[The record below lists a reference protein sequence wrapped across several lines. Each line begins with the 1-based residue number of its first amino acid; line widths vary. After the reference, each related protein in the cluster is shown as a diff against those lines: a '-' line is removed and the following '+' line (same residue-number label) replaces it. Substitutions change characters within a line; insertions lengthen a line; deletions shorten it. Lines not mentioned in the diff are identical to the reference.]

1 MPHALVAIFCI
12 GLLWELL
19 AGRPPAS
26 RDHALHLFEI
36 HLLVD
41 EFLPSGRVSGWTG
54 SFNNGLPFGEAYP
67 WFSDLWCAVPHLV
80 TFGAISQRASY
91 AFGLLAVWL
100 LAVLGVWLLAA
111 EIAREINDEGVSHEH
126 GRDETDTRRPSD
138 SRAIAAW
145 AGCLAA
151 LIWLLDPGG
160 SRQGGWNYL
169 MFHGVWP
176 QLLSATLWVL
186 SIPLCWRAFR
196 RPSPRRV
203 ALSALV
209 LGGSVL
215 AHPFGILTLVCSAA
229 IWLAVLAFTPRAHT
243 LPPGRYLWWLW
254 THSVATAIGFGWL
267 ASFLA
272 GSEALGRSPV
282 PWDPIAKLTTELVA
296 GTLFAGHGAWA
307 GPLTMLGL
315 VFAVRRGGSV
325 AWLTI
330 GLGLGMLVLA
340 SQEALT
346 VLRLDLIASS
356 FKNLQFPRYSIAI
369 KPLLYALAGV
379 GGAVGVTRL
388 RARLGPARA
397 HSMGQRFVA
406 GLVLAPFALALTCNA
421 DRLIARPTGGI
432 ESLRSAGEADHEA
445 ALRQALEEEKAA
457 LGETPLAVA
466 FFRKG
471 MGGGMYPVMS
481 ISAAGGRLVLDGH
494 VATVNFE
501 HGFIRRS
508 RAGLLGMAVTHVIH
522 DKPLDNGND
531 PAIAEILETVGQYGP
546 YRLARVVRPADEP
559 PPVPVTWNTDAS
571 VEVLDDGPLRWV
583 LGVRGVEEPLKL
595 RLSVPP
601 HPKWTATQNG
611 EVLEVSSFARWGRAM
626 TGMQVEVVRD
636 GDITLSYADTP
647 VERRARWLALLAVL
661 LSVLALAWG
670 TPLSVKPWRPSA
682 TAARS
687 IKVAA
692 LVAVAITVL
701 GIQRRQSKQ
710 LATTWLAFAERAA
723 VLEEGEGSLV
733 SDAVVDG
740 NVEIHRTP
748 ERACIGILG
757 KNALDGC
764 TESQHAPMASFMYRA
779 PYVYRCIRFT
789 VPPNG
794 TAVASLPLP
803 EAGATVIATL
813 QRVDRKGKGRHLKI
827 RTGAKWRTLGNA
839 RKDVIMPAKPGSA
852 TPTIEFRND
861 SGRLEPVCLAVGVVT
876 P

>member
-1 MPHALVAIFCI
+1 MAHNEVHRLTIAVAVAGLAGALLTTGVVQWVSCAAVLAALPPLTSQLTTHQAWVARRGRIPHALVAVFCI
-12 GLLWELL
+12 GLLWELI
-19 AGRPPAS
+19 AGHPPAS

-67 WFSDLWCAVPHLV
+67 WFSDLWCAVPHLI

-111 EIAREINDEGVSHEH
+111 EVAREVCDEPDAT
-126 GRDETDTRRPSD
+126 RQTDTA
-138 SRAIAAW
+138 AIATW
-145 AGCLAA
+145 SGCLAA

-186 SIPLCWRAFR
+186 SLPLCWRAFR
-196 RPSPRRV
+196 RPSPRRI

-229 IWLAVLAFTPRAHT
+229 IWLAVLVFTPRAQA

-267 ASFLA
+267 AAFLA

-282 PWDPIAKLTTELVA
+282 PWDPIAKLTAELVA

-307 GPLTMLGL
+307 GPLTVLGL
-315 VFAVRRGGSV
+315 IFAVRRGGSI

-388 RARLGPARA
+388 KDRLGPARA

-406 GLVLAPFALALTCNA
+406 ALVLAPFALALTCNA

-432 ESLRSAGEADHEA
+432 ESLRNAGEAEHEA
-445 ALRQALEEEKAA
+445 ALRQALKQEKVA

-481 ISAAGGRLVLDGH
+481 IAAVGARLVLDGH

-501 HGFIRRS
+501 HGFIRRN

-522 DKPLDNGND
+522 DKPLDTGND

-546 YRLARVVRPADEP
+546 YRLARVVRPLDEP
-559 PPVPVTWNTDAS
+559 PPEPVTWTTDAS
-571 VEVLDDGPLRWV
+571 VEVVDSGPGRWV
-583 LGVRGVEEPLKL
+583 FRVRGVEEPLK
-595 RLSVPP
+595 
-601 HPKWTATQNG
+601 
-611 EVLEVSSFARWGRAM
+611 
-626 TGMQVEVVRD
+626 
-636 GDITLSYADTP
+636 
-647 VERRARWLALLAVL
+647 
-661 LSVLALAWG
+661 
-670 TPLSVKPWRPSA
+670 
-682 TAARS
+682 
-687 IKVAA
+687 
-692 LVAVAITVL
+692 
-701 GIQRRQSKQ
+701 
-710 LATTWLAFAERAA
+710 
-723 VLEEGEGSLV
+723 
-733 SDAVVDG
+733 
-740 NVEIHRTP
+740 
-748 ERACIGILG
+748 
-757 KNALDGC
+757 
-764 TESQHAPMASFMYRA
+764 
-779 PYVYRCIRFT
+779 
-789 VPPNG
+789 
-794 TAVASLPLP
+794 
-803 EAGATVIATL
+803 
-813 QRVDRKGKGRHLKI
+813 
-827 RTGAKWRTLGNA
+827 
-839 RKDVIMPAKPGSA
+839 
-852 TPTIEFRND
+852 
-861 SGRLEPVCLAVGVVT
+861 
-876 P
+876 